1 MYRNQNSSIKQDTR
15 QNVLEYLKPLR
26 KTKPRVLSLPHKDF
40 LFEKMVKNRYKHA
53 VIDCVEN
60 NIEIYT
66 EVSKKE
72 IPVDS
77 YNYKDIFNE
86 LRDNSQK
93 YDLVWLDLCCTL
105 KIEIFNNIIDVVQNH
120 LKKNSVLAITL
131 TAARERRTSLLSDI
145 YGVDLKTFR
154 VKTLPNL
161 ITEYAK
167 QVHPNFRL
175 DRIIS
180 YKGETYAK
188 SLPMNLYIFNL

>member
-15 QNVLEYLKPLR
+15 QDVLEYLKPLR

-60 NIEIYT
+60 NIDIYT

-93 YDLVWLDLCCTL
+93 YDL
-105 KIEIFNNIIDVVQNH
+105 
-120 LKKNSVLAITL
+120 
-131 TAARERRTSLLSDI
+131 TAAREKRTSLLSDI

-161 ITEYAK
+161 ITEYAR
-167 QVHPNFRL
+167 QVHPNFKL
-175 DRIIS
+175 DKIIS